1 MQARLGIT
9 NFLVSKGL
17 AKVELI
23 RSEDGS
29 TLENAYIRVMDLL
42 RASTSLYLITSNRL
56 IARRSSRRAKTRW
69 LSF

>member
-23 RSEDGS
+23 RSSEDS
-29 TLENAYIRVMDLL
+29 TLENAYIRVTEH
-42 RASTSLYLITSNRL
+42 SSLFMHDI
-56 IARRSSRRAKTRW
+56 
-69 LSF
+69 

>member
-29 TLENAYIRVMDLL
+29 TLENAYIRVTEH
-42 RASTSLYLITSNRL
+42 SSLFMHDI
-56 IARRSSRRAKTRW
+56 
-69 LSF
+69 